1 MPERD
6 DMVLIGL
13 ITGAHGI
20 RGEVKLKSFAAEPS
34 AIAGY
39 GPFATSTGEAIEI
52 ARLKPQKNGFI
63 AGLKGVTNRNQAEAL
78 KGRELCVPPGRLPP
92 AEINEVYVH
101 DLIGLT
107 VRLKDGS
114 FLGEVTAVPN
124 FGAGD
129 LLEVRVDGRKETVL
143 IPFADAFVTTVDPA
157 RGLIVVD
164 LPEGYLDGRA

>member
-1 MPERD
+1 MSERD
-6 DMVLIGL
+6 DMVLVGV

-20 RGEVKLKSFAAEPS
+20 KGEVRLKSFAAEPS

-52 ARLKPQKNGFI
+52 ARLKPQKDGFI
-63 AGLKGVTNRNQAEAL
+63 ASLKGVTGRNRAEAL
-78 KGRELCVPPGRLPP
+78 KGRELFVPRGRLPP
-92 AEINEVYVH
+92 AKVNEVYVH

-114 FLGEVTAVPN
+114 VLGEVIAVPN

-129 LLEVRVDGRKETVL
+129 LLEVKVEGR
-143 IPFADAFVTTVDPA
+143 
-157 RGLIVVD
+157 
-164 LPEGYLDGRA
+164 